1 LVLYDR
7 MDLIAL
13 IFKKL
18 IEMHEKAEK
27 YPKAMGQS

>member
-1 LVLYDR
+1 